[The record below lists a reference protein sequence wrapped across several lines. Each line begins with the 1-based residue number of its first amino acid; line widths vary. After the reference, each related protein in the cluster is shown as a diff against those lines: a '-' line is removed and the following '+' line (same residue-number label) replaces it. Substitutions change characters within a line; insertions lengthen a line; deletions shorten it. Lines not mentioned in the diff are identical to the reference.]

1 MPQTCN
7 KILIRPIDKEQNMT
21 VCALIGNPNVGQ
33 ETFFNNI
40 ASVQQKS
47 DEEGNSKIDKQEGFI
62 DNNTKIV
69 AFPGIYSIDT
79 NSKAEAMFID
89 YIKENKVD
97 LIINIVNAAN
107 LERNLYL
114 TLQLTKLNVP
124 ILVILNTV
132 HRAKKIG
139 IHVDYENLSDKLGI
153 EIIPVDKLNKHHIK
167 VIHKYI
173 QENSFSLPN
182 ALPEN
187 INTEK
192 DAYSYIEEIINSC
205 VNVKG
210 YTLVNITEKID
221 RIVLNKYLAY
231 PIFICII
238 YLVFKIVFSWIGTPL
253 SDILRSGLFDY
264 TIPLVNTLLAHQ
276 SPWFKSLLIDG
287 IISGISSVL
296 VFLPVILTLFSI
308 LSFLEDSG
316 YMNRVAFLMD
326 RIMTMGGISGKSFM
340 PMIIGFGCSVPALM
354 AAKNIE
360 DERERNITALLIP
373 FMSCNAKL
381 PVYMLFATIFFHER
395 EIVILALMYA
405 IGVFLAFFYSLI
417 FKLLVKETNYEPYID
432 ELPEYTMPDLKLLL
446 VHTWEKGK
454 GFLKKIGTI
463 IFSMSIITWL
473 LSNFS
478 FSGMVN
484 INESFLAFIGK
495 LISPIFTP
503 LGFGNWQ
510 NSVSLLTGLMGK
522 EVIAGTLG
530 VLYGGNLSVTM
541 MHYFNPISALSFL
554 VFILLYSPCAS
565 TIITLKKEFSTK
577 MALTSVFY
585 QFATAWIV
593 SFLFYNIGMRY
604 FYGF

>member
-1 MPQTCN
+1 
-7 KILIRPIDKEQNMT
+7 MT

-33 ETFFNNI
+33 ETLFNKI
-40 ASVQQKS
+40 AYVPQKS
-47 DEEGNSKIDKQEGFI
+47 EEEGNSKIDKQEGFI
-62 DNNTKIV
+62 DKNTKLV
-69 AFPGIYSIDT
+69 SFPGIYSIDT
-79 NSKAEAMFID
+79 NSKTEELFIN

-114 TLQLTKLNVP
+114 TLQLTKLDIP
-124 ILVILNTV
+124 ILIILNTV
-132 HRAKKIG
+132 HRAKRNG
-139 IHVDYENLSDKLGI
+139 IFVDYEKLSNKLGI
-153 EIIPVDKLNKHHIK
+153 KIIPVDRLNKHHTK

-173 QENSFSLPN
+173 KENTFSLPSP
-182 ALPEN
+182 LPKD
-187 INTEK
+187 INSEK
-192 DAYSYIEEIINSC
+192 HTYSYIEELLSSC
-205 VNVKG
+205 VKLKEH
-210 YTLVNITEKID
+210 TSVNMTEKID

-231 PIFICII
+231 PIFISIVYFI
-238 YLVFKIVFSWIGTPL
+238 FKIVFSWVGTPL
-253 SDILRSGLFDY
+253 SDIFKSVLFDY
-264 TIPLVNTLLAHQ
+264 TIPIVNNLLSHQ

-287 IISGISSVL
+287 VISGISSVL
-296 VFLPVILTLFSI
+296 VFLPVILTLFSL

-326 RIMTMGGISGKSFM
+326 RIMNMGGISGKSFM

-373 FMSCNAKL
+373 LMSCNAKL
-381 PVYMLFATIFFHER
+381 PVYMLFATIFFHGR
-395 EIVILALMYA
+395 EIVILATMYA
-405 IGVFLAFFYSLI
+405 TGVFVAFFYSLI
-417 FKLLVKETNYEPYID
+417 FKLLVKETSYEPYID
-432 ELPEYTMPDLKLLL
+432 ELPEYTLPDLKLLFQ
-446 VHTWEKGK
+446 HTWEKGK

-473 LSNFS
+473 LSNFN

-495 LISPIFTP
+495 IISPIFAP

-530 VLYGGNLSVTM
+530 VLYGGKLELTILQ
-541 MHYFNPISALSFL
+541 YFNTTSALSFL
-554 VFILLYSPCAS
+554 VFILLYTPCAS
-565 TIITLKKEFSTK
+565 TLITLKKEFGNR

-593 SFLFYNIGMRY
+593 SFLFYNIGMR
-604 FYGF
+604 

>member
-1 MPQTCN
+1 
-7 KILIRPIDKEQNMT
+7 MT

-33 ETFFNNI
+33 ETLFNKI
-40 ASVQQKS
+40 AHVQQKS
-47 DEEGNSKIDKQEGFI
+47 DEEGNSKIDKQQGFI
-62 DNNTKIV
+62 DKNTKIV

-79 NSKAEAMFID
+79 NSKTESLFIN
-89 YIKENKVD
+89 YIRKNKID
-97 LIINIVNAAN
+97 LIINIVNASN

-114 TLQLTKLNVP
+114 TLQLTKLNIP
-124 ILVILNTV
+124 IVVLLNSV
-132 HRAKKIG
+132 DKAKRNG
-139 IHVDYENLSDKLGI
+139 IHIDVQKLSDMLG
-153 EIIPVDKLNKHHIK
+153 IK
-167 VIHKYI
+167 VIPINKLTKHYI
-173 QENSFSLPN
+173 KTIHRYIKDSSFSIPN
-182 ALPEN
+182 ILPEN
-187 INTEK
+187 IATEK
-192 DAYSYIEEIINSC
+192 NTYFYIDQIITSC
-205 VNVKG
+205 ASVKKHN
-210 YTLVNITEKID
+210 LVNISEKID
-221 RIVLNKYLAY
+221 KIVLNKYLAY
-231 PIFICII
+231 PIFACII
-238 YLVFKIVFSWIGTPL
+238 YLIFKIVFSWVGTPL
-253 SDILRSGLFDY
+253 SDILRSALFDY
-264 TIPLVNTLLAHQ
+264 TIPAVDKLLSHQ
-276 SPWFKSLLIDG
+276 SPWFKSLIIDG

-326 RIMTMGGISGKSFM
+326 RIMNMGGISGKSFM
-340 PMIIGFGCSVPALM
+340 PMIIGFGCSVPALI

-373 FMSCNAKL
+373 LMSCNAKL
-381 PVYMLFATIFFHER
+381 PVYMLFATIFFHGK
-395 EIVILALMYA
+395 EIIVLAFMYST
-405 IGVFLAFFYSLI
+405 GVFIAFVYSLI
-417 FKLLVKETNYEPYID
+417 FKVLVKEADYEPYID
-432 ELPEYTMPDLKLLL
+432 EIPEYTLPNLKLLFM
-446 VHTWEKGK
+446 HTWEKGK

-478 FSGMVN
+478 LRGMVN

-503 LGFGNWQ
+503 LGFGYWQ

-530 VLYGGNLSVTM
+530 VLYGGNLSVTITQ
-541 MHYFNPISALSFL
+541 HFNTISSLSFIL
-554 VFILLYSPCAS
+554 FILLYTPCAS
-565 TIITLKKEFSTK
+565 TIITLKKEFGTK
-577 MALTSVFY
+577 MALTSIFY

>member
-1 MPQTCN
+1 
-7 KILIRPIDKEQNMT
+7 MT
-21 VCALIGNPNVGQ
+21 ICALIGNPNVGQ
-33 ETFFNNI
+33 EIFFNKI
-40 ASVQQKS
+40 SSVQQKS

-62 DNNTKIV
+62 DKNTKII

-97 LIINIVNAAN
+97 LIINIVNAAS

-132 HRAKKIG
+132 HRAKRNG
-139 IHVDYENLSDKLGI
+139 IYVDYENLSDKLGI
-153 EIIPVDKLNKHHIK
+153 KIIPVDNLNKHHTKI
-167 VIHKYI
+167 IHKYLK
-173 QENSFSLPN
+173 ENSFLLPN
-182 ALPEN
+182 PLPKN

-192 DAYSYIEEIINSC
+192 DIYSYIEEIINSC
-205 VNVKG
+205 VKVKEHA
-210 YTLVNITEKID
+210 LVNITEKID

-231 PIFICII
+231 PIFICVIYII
-238 YLVFKIVFSWIGTPL
+238 FKIVFSWVGTPL
-253 SDILRSGLFDY
+253 SDILRSALFDY
-264 TIPLVNTLLAHQ
+264 TIPLANNLLSHQ
-276 SPWFKSLLIDG
+276 SSWFKSLLIDG
-287 IISGISSVL
+287 VISGISSVL

-326 RIMTMGGISGKSFM
+326 RIMNMGGISGKSFM

-360 DERERNITALLIP
+360 DRRERNITALLIP
-373 FMSCNAKL
+373 LMSCNAKL

-405 IGVFLAFFYSLI
+405 IGVFIAFFYSLI

-432 ELPEYTMPDLKLLL
+432 ELPEYTMPDLKLLFL
-446 VHTWEKGK
+446 HTWEKGK
-454 GFLKKIGTI
+454 GFLRKIGTI

-473 LSNFS
+473 LSNFN

-495 LISPIFTP
+495 LISPIFSP

-530 VLYGGNLSVTM
+530 VLYGGNLSVTVM
-541 MHYFNPISALSFL
+541 QYFNSTSALSFL
-554 VFILLYSPCAS
+554 VFILLYTPCAS
-565 TIITLKKEFSTK
+565 TIITLKKEFGSK
-577 MALTSVFY
+577 MALISVFY

-593 SFLFYNIGMRY
+593 SFLFYNIGMR
-604 FYGF
+604 

>member
-1 MPQTCN
+1 
-7 KILIRPIDKEQNMT
+7 MT

-33 ETFFNNI
+33 ETFFNKI
-40 ASVQQKS
+40 AYVPQKS
-47 DEEGNSKIDKQEGFI
+47 DEEGNSKITKLEGFI
-62 DNNTKIV
+62 DKNTKLV

-79 NSKAEAMFID
+79 NSKTEELFVN
-89 YIKENKVD
+89 YIKENRVD

-114 TLQLTKLNVP
+114 TLQLSKLNIP
-124 ILVILNTV
+124 ILIILNTV
-132 HRAKKIG
+132 HKAKRNG
-139 IHVDYENLSDKLGI
+139 INVNYEDLSDKLGI
-153 EIIPVDKLNKHHIK
+153 KIIPVDKLNKQHIK
-167 VIHKYI
+167 VIHNFIK
-173 QENSFSLPN
+173 ENTFSLPN

-192 DAYSYIEEIINSC
+192 HMYSYIEEILNSC
-205 VNVKG
+205 VKIKEHN
-210 YTLVNITEKID
+210 LVSITEKID

-231 PIFICII
+231 PIFMCII
-238 YLVFKIVFSWIGTPL
+238 YLIFKIVFSWVGTPL
-253 SDILRSGLFDY
+253 SDILRSALFDY
-264 TIPLVNTLLAHQ
+264 TIPVANSLLSHQ

-287 IISGISSVL
+287 VISGISSVL

-326 RIMTMGGISGKSFM
+326 RIMNMGGISGKSFM

-373 FMSCNAKL
+373 LMSCNAKL
-381 PVYMLFATIFFHER
+381 PVYMLFATIFFR
-395 EIVILALMYA
+395 QQEIVILALMYA
-405 IGVFLAFFYSLI
+405 TGVFIAFFYSLI

-432 ELPEYTMPDLKLLL
+432 ELSEYTLPDLKLLFL
-446 VHTWEKGK
+446 HTWEKGR

-473 LSNFS
+473 LSNFN

-530 VLYGGNLSVTM
+530 VLYGGNLESTVM
-541 MHYFNPISALSFL
+541 QHFNSASALSFL
-554 VFILLYSPCAS
+554 VFILLYTPCAS

-577 MALTSVFY
+577 MALISVLY

-593 SFLFYNIGMRY
+593 SFLFYNIGMR
-604 FYGF
+604 

>member
-1 MPQTCN
+1 
-7 KILIRPIDKEQNMT
+7 MT

-33 ETFFNNI
+33 ETFFSKI
-40 ASVQQKS
+40 ARVQQKS
-47 DEEGNSKIDKQEGFI
+47 DEEGNSKIDKQQGFI
-62 DNNTKIV
+62 DKSTKIV

-79 NSKAEAMFID
+79 NSKTENLFIN
-89 YIKENKVD
+89 YITENKVD
-97 LIINIVNAAN
+97 LIINIVNASN

-114 TLQLTKLNVP
+114 TLQLTKLNIPMV
-124 ILVILNTV
+124 VALNSV
-132 HRAKKIG
+132 DKAKRNG
-139 IHVDYENLSDKLGI
+139 IYIDIQKLSDMLG
-153 EIIPVDKLNKHHIK
+153 IK
-167 VIHKYI
+167 VIPINKLAKPHVKAVHKYI
-173 QENSFSLPN
+173 KDSSFSAPN
-182 ALPEN
+182 IFPEN

-192 DAYSYIEEIINSC
+192 NTYSYIEQIMNSC
-205 VNVKG
+205 ISVKKHN
-210 YTLVNITEKID
+210 LVNISQKID

-231 PIFICII
+231 PIFACII
-238 YLVFKIVFSWIGTPL
+238 YLIFKIVFSWVGTPL
-253 SDILRSGLFDY
+253 SDLLRSALFDY
-264 TIPLVNTLLAHQ
+264 TIPVVDKLLSHQ
-276 SPWFKSLLIDG
+276 SPWFKSLIIDG

-326 RIMTMGGISGKSFM
+326 RIMNMGGISGKSFM
-340 PMIIGFGCSVPALM
+340 PMIIGFGCSVPALI

-373 FMSCNAKL
+373 LMSCNAKL
-381 PVYMLFATIFFHER
+381 PVYMLFATMFFHGK
-395 EIVILALMYA
+395 EIIVLAFMYSM
-405 IGVFLAFFYSLI
+405 GVFIAFIYSLI
-417 FKLLVKETNYEPYID
+417 FKFLVKEANYEPYID
-432 ELPEYTMPDLKLLL
+432 EIPEYTLPNLKLLFM
-446 VHTWEKGK
+446 HTWEKGK

-463 IFSMSIITWL
+463 IFSMSIITWV

-478 FSGMVN
+478 LKGMVN

-495 LISPIFTP
+495 LISPIFAP
-503 LGFGNWQ
+503 LGFGYWQ

-541 MHYFNPISALSFL
+541 AQHFNTISSLSFIL
-554 VFILLYSPCAS
+554 FILLYTPCAS
-565 TIITLKKEFSTK
+565 TIITLKKEFGTK
-577 MALTSVFY
+577 MALISIFY

>member
-1 MPQTCN
+1 
-7 KILIRPIDKEQNMT
+7 MT
-21 VCALIGNPNVGQ
+21 ICALIGNPNVGQ
-33 ETFFNNI
+33 EAFFNKI
-40 ASVQQKS
+40 AYIPQKS
-47 DEEGNSKIDKQEGFI
+47 DEEGNSKIDKLEGFI
-62 DNNTKIV
+62 DKTTKLV
-69 AFPGIYSIDT
+69 AFPGIYSINT
-79 NSKAEAMFID
+79 NSKTEELFIN
-89 YIKENKVD
+89 YVKENKVD

-114 TLQLTKLNVP
+114 TLQLTKLNIP
-124 ILVILNTV
+124 ILIILNTV
-132 HRAKKIG
+132 NRAKRNG
-139 IHVDYENLSDKLGI
+139 IHVNYEDLSNKLGI
-153 EIIPVDKLNKHHIK
+153 KIIPVDRLRKHHTKI
-167 VIHKYI
+167 IHKYI
-173 QENSFSLPN
+173 KENIFSLPN
-182 ALPEN
+182 PLPEN

-192 DAYSYIEEIINSC
+192 HMYSYIEEIISSC
-205 VNVKG
+205 VKVKKH
-210 YTLVNITEKID
+210 TLVNITDKID

-238 YLVFKIVFSWIGTPL
+238 YLIFKIVFSWVGTPL
-253 SDILRSGLFDY
+253 SDILRSALFDY
-264 TIPLVNTLLAHQ
+264 TIPLADNLLSHQ
-276 SPWFKSLLIDG
+276 SSWFKSLLIDG
-287 IISGISSVL
+287 VISGISSVL

-326 RIMTMGGISGKSFM
+326 RIMNMGGISGKSFM

-373 FMSCNAKL
+373 LMSCNAKL

-405 IGVFLAFFYSLI
+405 IGVFIAFFYSLI

-432 ELPEYTMPDLKLLL
+432 ELPEYTMPDLKLLFL
-446 VHTWEKGK
+446 HTWEKGK

-463 IFSMSIITWL
+463 IFSMSIITWI
-473 LSNFS
+473 LSNFN

-495 LISPIFTP
+495 LISPIFAP

-530 VLYGGNLSVTM
+530 VLYGGNLTVTVM
-541 MHYFNPISALSFL
+541 QYFSSTSALSFL
-554 VFILLYSPCAS
+554 VFILLYTPCAS
-565 TIITLKKEFSTK
+565 TIITFKKEFGTK

-585 QFATAWIV
+585 QFVTAWIV
-593 SFLFYNIGMRY
+593 SFLFYNIGMR
-604 FYGF
+604 

>member
-1 MPQTCN
+1 
-7 KILIRPIDKEQNMT
+7 MT

-33 ETFFNNI
+33 ETFFNKI
-40 ASVQQKS
+40 AHVQQKS
-47 DEEGNSKIDKQEGFI
+47 DEEGNSKIDKQQGFI
-62 DNNTKIV
+62 DKNTKIV

-79 NSKAEAMFID
+79 NSKTEALFID

-97 LIINIVNAAN
+97 LIINIVNASN

-114 TLQLTKLNVP
+114 TLQLTKLNIPMVM
-124 ILVILNTV
+124 ILNTIDK
-132 HRAKKIG
+132 AEKNG
-139 IHVDYENLSDKLGI
+139 IYVDHENLSHMLGI
-153 EIIPVDKLNKHHIK
+153 KIIPIDKLNKHQ
-167 VIHKYI
+167 VRVMHKYI
-173 QENSFSLPN
+173 KEANFSLPN
-182 ALPEN
+182 PLPEN
-187 INTEK
+187 IYTEK
-192 DAYSYIEEIINSC
+192 HIYSYIEQIVKSC
-205 VNVKG
+205 VSVKE
-210 YTLVNITEKID
+210 YNIVNITEKID

-231 PIFICII
+231 PIFICIVFFI
-238 YLVFKIVFSWIGTPL
+238 FKIVFSWVGTPL
-253 SDILRSGLFDY
+253 SDALRSALFDY
-264 TIPLVNTLLAHQ
+264 TIPLVDKLLSHQ

-287 IISGISSVL
+287 VISGVSSVL

-326 RIMTMGGISGKSFM
+326 RIMNMGGISGKSFM
-340 PMIIGFGCSVPALM
+340 PMIIGFGCSVPALI

-373 FMSCNAKL
+373 LMSCNAKL
-381 PVYMLFATIFFHER
+381 PVYMLFATIFFHEK
-395 EIVILALMYA
+395 EIMVLAFMYA
-405 IGVFLAFFYSLI
+405 TGVLVAFIYSLI
-417 FKLLVKETNYEPYID
+417 FKLLVKEANYEPYID
-432 ELPEYTMPDLKLLL
+432 ELPAYTMPYLKLLL

-463 IFSMSIITWL
+463 IFSMSIITWT

-478 FSGMVN
+478 FKGMVN
-484 INESFLAFIGK
+484 INESFLAYIGR
-495 LISPIFTP
+495 LITPILSP

-530 VLYGGNLSVTM
+530 VLYGGNLSTTIVQ
-541 MHYFNPISALSFL
+541 HFNTISSLSFL
-554 VFILLYSPCAS
+554 LFILLYTPCAS
-565 TIITLKKEFSTK
+565 AIITLKKEFGTK

>member
-1 MPQTCN
+1 
-7 KILIRPIDKEQNMT
+7 MT

-33 ETFFNNI
+33 ETFFNKI
-40 ASVQQKS
+40 ANVQPKS
-47 DEEGNSKIDKQEGFI
+47 DEEGNSKIDKQLGFI
-62 DNNTKIV
+62 DKSTKIV

-79 NSKAEAMFID
+79 NSKTELLFID
-89 YIKENKVD
+89 YIKQNKVD

-114 TLQLTKLNVP
+114 TLQLTKLNIP
-124 ILVILNTV
+124 MIIILNTIDK
-132 HRAKKIG
+132 AKKNG
-139 IHVDYENLSDKLGI
+139 IYVDHEKLSSKLGI
-153 EIIPVDKLNKHHIK
+153 KIIPIDKINKHQVK

-173 QENSFSLPN
+173 REANFSLPN
-182 ALPEN
+182 PLPEN
-187 INTEK
+187 IINEK
-192 DAYSYIEEIINSC
+192 HIYSYIEQIVEAC
-205 VNVKG
+205 VSIREYNI
-210 YTLVNITEKID
+210 VNITEKID
-221 RIVLNKYLAY
+221 KIVLNKYLAY
-231 PIFICII
+231 PIFICIVFLI
-238 YLVFKIVFSWIGTPL
+238 FKIVFSWVGTPL
-253 SDILRSGLFDY
+253 SDALRSVLFDY
-264 TIPLVNTLLAHQ
+264 TIPIVDKLLSHQ

-296 VFLPVILTLFSI
+296 VFLPVILILFSI

-326 RIMTMGGISGKSFM
+326 RIMNLGGVSGKSFM
-340 PMIIGFGCSVPALM
+340 PMIIGFGCSVPALI

-373 FMSCNAKL
+373 LMSCNAKL
-381 PVYMLFATIFFHER
+381 PVYMLFATIFFHGK
-395 EIVILALMYA
+395 EIIVLSFMYA
-405 IGVFLAFFYSLI
+405 TGVLLAFIFSLI
-417 FKLLVKETNYEPYID
+417 FKLLVKEANYEPYID
-432 ELPEYTMPDLKLLL
+432 ELPKYTMPDLKLLL
-446 VHTWEKGK
+446 LHTWEKGK

-463 IFSMSIITWL
+463 IFSMSIITWT

-478 FSGMVN
+478 LRGMVN
-484 INESFLAFIGK
+484 INESFLSFIGK
-495 LISPIFTP
+495 LITPIFSP

-530 VLYGGNLSVTM
+530 VLYGGNLSTTIVQHFSTM
-541 MHYFNPISALSFL
+541 SSLSFL
-554 VFILLYSPCAS
+554 LFILLYTPCAS
-565 TIITLKKEFSTK
+565 TIITLKKEFGTK
-577 MALTSVFY
+577 MALTSMFY

>member
-1 MPQTCN
+1 
-7 KILIRPIDKEQNMT
+7 MT

>member
-1 MPQTCN
+1 
-7 KILIRPIDKEQNMT
+7 MT

-33 ETFFNNI
+33 ETFFNKI
-40 ASVQQKS
+40 AYVPQKS
-47 DEEGNSKIDKQEGFI
+47 DEEGNSKITKLEGFI
-62 DNNTKIV
+62 DKNTKLV

-79 NSKAEAMFID
+79 NSKTEELFVN
-89 YIKENKVD
+89 YIKENRVD

-114 TLQLTKLNVP
+114 TLQLSKLNIP
-124 ILVILNTV
+124 ILIILNTV
-132 HRAKKIG
+132 HKAKRNG
-139 IHVDYENLSDKLGI
+139 INVNYEDLSDKLGI
-153 EIIPVDKLNKHHIK
+153 KIIPVDKLNKQHIK
-167 VIHKYI
+167 VIHKFI
-173 QENSFSLPN
+173 KENTFSLPN

-192 DAYSYIEEIINSC
+192 HMYSYIEEILNSC
-205 VNVKG
+205 VKIKEHN
-210 YTLVNITEKID
+210 LVSITEKID

-231 PIFICII
+231 PIFMCII
-238 YLVFKIVFSWIGTPL
+238 YLIFKIVFSWVGTPL
-253 SDILRSGLFDY
+253 SDILRSALFDY
-264 TIPLVNTLLAHQ
+264 TIPVANSLLSHQ

-287 IISGISSVL
+287 VISGISSVL

-326 RIMTMGGISGKSFM
+326 RIMNMGGISGKSFM

-373 FMSCNAKL
+373 LMSCNAKL
-381 PVYMLFATIFFHER
+381 PVYMLFATIFFR
-395 EIVILALMYA
+395 QQEIVILALMYA
-405 IGVFLAFFYSLI
+405 TGVFIAFFYSLI

-432 ELPEYTMPDLKLLL
+432 ELSEYTLPDLKLLFL
-446 VHTWEKGK
+446 HTWEKGR

-473 LSNFS
+473 LSNFN

-530 VLYGGNLSVTM
+530 VLYGGNLESTVM
-541 MHYFNPISALSFL
+541 QHFNSASALSFL
-554 VFILLYSPCAS
+554 VFILLYTPCAS

-577 MALTSVFY
+577 MALISVLY

-593 SFLFYNIGMRY
+593 SFLFYNIGMR
-604 FYGF
+604 

>member
-1 MPQTCN
+1 
-7 KILIRPIDKEQNMT
+7 MT

-33 ETFFNNI
+33 ETFFNKI

-47 DEEGNSKIDKQEGFI
+47 GEEGNSKMDKQEGFI
-62 DNNTKIV
+62 DKNTKII

-132 HRAKKIG
+132 HRATRDG
-139 IHVDYENLSDKLGI
+139 IYVDYENLSDKLGI
-153 EIIPVDKLNKHHIK
+153 KIIPVDKLNKHHIRA
-167 VIHKYI
+167 IHKCVK
-173 QENSFSLPN
+173 ENNFSLPN
-182 ALPEN
+182 PLPKN
-187 INTEK
+187 INIEK
-192 DAYSYIEEIINSC
+192 DVYSYIEEIINSC
-205 VNVKG
+205 VEVKE
-210 YTLVNITEKID
+210 YSLVNITEKID

-231 PIFICII
+231 PIFVCII
-238 YLVFKIVFSWIGTPL
+238 YLIFKIVFSWVGTPL
-253 SDILRSGLFDY
+253 SDILRSALFDY
-264 TIPLVNTLLAHQ
+264 TIPLVNALLSHQ

-405 IGVFLAFFYSLI
+405 TGVFLAFFYSLI

-432 ELPEYTMPDLKLLL
+432 ELPEYIMPDLKLLFA
-446 VHTWEKGK
+446 HTWEKGK
-454 GFLKKIGTI
+454 GFLRKIGTI

-478 FSGMVN
+478 FSGIVN

-503 LGFGNWQ
+503 LGFSNWQ

-530 VLYGGNLSVTM
+530 VLYGGNLSVTIVQ
-541 MHYFNPISALSFL
+541 YFNPISALSFL
-554 VFILLYSPCAS
+554 VFILLYTPCAS

-577 MALTSVFY
+577 MALTSMFY

>member
-1 MPQTCN
+1 
-7 KILIRPIDKEQNMT
+7 MT

-33 ETFFNNI
+33 ETFFNKI
-40 ASVQQKS
+40 AYVPQKS

-62 DNNTKIV
+62 DKNTKLV

-79 NSKAEAMFID
+79 NSKTEELFIN
-89 YIKENKVD
+89 YVRENKVD

-114 TLQLTKLNVP
+114 TLQLTKLNIP
-124 ILVILNTV
+124 ILIILNTV
-132 HRAKKIG
+132 HRARRNG

-153 EIIPVDKLNKHHIK
+153 KIIPVDKLNKHHTK
-167 VIHKYI
+167 VIQKYI
-173 QENSFSLPN
+173 KENTFLLPN
-182 ALPEN
+182 PLPEN

-192 DAYSYIEEIINSC
+192 HIYSYIEQIVNSC
-205 VNVKG
+205 VKVKEH
-210 YTLVNITEKID
+210 TFVNITEKID
-221 RIVLNKYLAY
+221 SIVLNRYLAY
-231 PIFICII
+231 PIFMCII
-238 YLVFKIVFSWIGTPL
+238 YLIFKIVFSWVGTPL
-253 SDILRSGLFDY
+253 SDILRSALFDY
-264 TIPLVNTLLAHQ
+264 TIPLANSLLSHQ

-287 IISGISSVL
+287 VISGISSVL

-326 RIMTMGGISGKSFM
+326 RIMNMGGISGKSFM

-373 FMSCNAKL
+373 LMSCNAKL
-381 PVYMLFATIFFHER
+381 PVYMLFATIFFHGR

-405 IGVFLAFFYSLI
+405 TGVFVAFFYSLI
-417 FKLLVKETNYEPYID
+417 FKLMVKEANYEPYID
-432 ELPEYTMPDLKLLL
+432 ELPEYTLPDLKLLFL
-446 VHTWEKGK
+446 HTWEKGK

-473 LSNFS
+473 LSNFN

-495 LISPIFTP
+495 IISPIFTP

-530 VLYGGNLSVTM
+530 VLYGGNLSVTVM
-541 MHYFNPISALSFL
+541 QYFNQTSALSFL
-554 VFILLYSPCAS
+554 VFILLYTPCAS
-565 TIITLKKEFSTK
+565 TLITLKKEFGSK

-593 SFLFYNIGMRY
+593 SFLFYNIGMR
-604 FYGF
+604 

>member
-1 MPQTCN
+1 MPYGN
-7 KILIRPIDKEQNMT
+7 LIIKKTLDKEQNMT

-33 ETFFNNI
+33 ETFFNKI
-40 ASVQQKS
+40 ANVQQKS

-62 DNNTKIV
+62 DKNTKVV

-79 NSKAEAMFID
+79 NSKTEALFID
-89 YIKENKVD
+89 YIRENKID

-114 TLQLTKLNVP
+114 TLQLTKLNIPMV
-124 ILVILNTV
+124 VILNTV
-132 HRAKKIG
+132 DRAEKNG
-139 IHVDYENLSDKLGI
+139 IYVDCKNLSNKLGI
-153 EIIPVDKLNKHHIK
+153 KVISINKLNKHQIRD
-167 VIHKYI
+167 IHSYI
-173 QENSFSLPN
+173 NEDRFSGPN
-182 ALPEN
+182 PLPEN

-192 DAYSYIEEIINSC
+192 HIYAYIEQIVNSC
-205 VNVKG
+205 VSVKEH
-210 YTLVNITEKID
+210 TLVTITEKID

-238 YLVFKIVFSWIGTPL
+238 YLIFKIVFSWVGTPL
-253 SDILRSGLFDY
+253 SNVLRSALFDY
-264 TIPLVNTLLAHQ
+264 TIPFVDALLSHQ
-276 SPWFKSLLIDG
+276 SLWFKSLLIDG
-287 IISGISSVL
+287 VISGISSVL

-326 RIMTMGGISGKSFM
+326 RIMNMGGISGKSFM

-373 FMSCNAKL
+373 LMSCNAKL
-381 PVYMLFATIFFHER
+381 PVYMLFATIFFHEK
-395 EIVILALMYA
+395 EIIILALMYA
-405 IGVFLAFFYSLI
+405 TGVLLAFIYSLI
-417 FKLLVKETNYEPYID
+417 LKLIVKETNYEPYID
-432 ELPEYTMPDLKLLL
+432 ELPEYTLPDLKLLF

-478 FSGMVN
+478 LSGMVN

-503 LGFGNWQ
+503 LGFRNWQ

-530 VLYGGNLSVTM
+530 VLYGGNLSVTIM
-541 MHYFNPISALSFL
+541 KHFNPMSALSFL
-554 VFILLYSPCAS
+554 VFILLYTPCAS
-565 TIITLKKEFSTK
+565 TIITLKKEFGTK
-577 MALTSVFY
+577 MALISMFY